1 MSKTICAILKTPL
14 ELLFYDAV
22 SITAQHLGNSM
33 ILTYDLATAV
43 VTAMMVGSEFAV
55 AVFVHPQLQRLSR
68 SVHAQTAAA
77 LATVL
82 GRVMPAWYGLA
93 LVLLIGAA
101 LENRPI
107 SHGRGLLI
115 ASAAALWTAT
125 IVFTVTMLVPI
136 NNRIAK
142 IDSEHP
148 YDGWLSDRHRWDFL
162 HRIRVAALVVSV
174 VLLFAGLL
182 QPGR

>member
-1 MSKTICAILKTPL
+1 MLKP
-14 ELLFYDAV
+14 
-22 SITAQHLGNSM
+22 
-33 ILTYDLATAV
+33 
-43 VTAMMVGSEFAV
+43 
-55 AVFVHPQLQRLSR
+55 PPP
-68 SVHAQTAAA
+68 

-93 LVLLIGAA
+93 LALLIGAA

-115 ASAAALWTAT
+115 GFAAALWTAT

-148 YDGWLSDRHRWDFL
+148 YDAWLSDRDRWDFL
-162 HRIRVAALVVSV
+162 HRIRVAALVMSIA
-174 VLLFAGLL
+174 LLFAGLL
-182 QPGR
+182 QPVL

>member
-1 MSKTICAILKTPL
+1 MCAILKTPL

-22 SITAQHLGNSM
+22 RIIAHLGDSM
-33 ILTYDLATAV
+33 ILAYDVATAA
-43 VTAMMVGSEFAV
+43 VTAMMAGNEFAV
-55 AVFVHPQLQRLSR
+55 AVFVHPQLRRLNP

-93 LVLLIGAA
+93 LVLLVGAA
-101 LENRPI
+101 FENRPI
-107 SHGRGLLI
+107 AHGRGLLI

-142 IDSEHP
+142 IDSESP
-148 YDGWLSDRHRWDFL
+148 YDAWIIDRDRWDFL
-162 HRIRVAALVVSV
+162 HGIRVALLVVSV
-174 VLLFAGLL
+174 VLLFVGLL
-182 QPGR
+182 QPVR